1 MHYLLCM
8 LQARSMCIPYCTCLR
23 SRTTVLSTLTA
34 WLLPLKNLCLYN
46 TLSLILWWDAS
57 WPQPQPNLRCSHVA
71 KNYGLS
77 KPEMNCLFSS
87 PCHDHEWVLINW
99 GSVEKQSW
107 CFACLEG
114 VPWPMH
120 SRQYDRGT
128 MLWTWC
134 NSMCPSDAH
143 GVRMLERSLQQEKD
157 LAAWNFQLILHQY
170 RGLVTLV
177 SHADKARLAALS
189 CDVTGASVLTLLAFF
204 SFGPGFVLN
213 YMCSVCLGFVKPTMS
228 VHVCATGVAKV

>member
-1 MHYLLCM
+1 
-8 LQARSMCIPYCTCLR
+8 
-23 SRTTVLSTLTA
+23 
-34 WLLPLKNLCLYN
+34 
-46 TLSLILWWDAS
+46 
-57 WPQPQPNLRCSHVA
+57 
-71 KNYGLS
+71 
-77 KPEMNCLFSS
+77 
-87 PCHDHEWVLINW
+87 
-99 GSVEKQSW
+99 
-107 CFACLEG
+107 
-114 VPWPMH
+114 
-120 SRQYDRGT
+120 
-128 MLWTWC
+128 
-134 NSMCPSDAH
+134 MCPSDAH

-189 CDVTGASVLTLLAFF
+189 CDVTGSSVLTLLAFF